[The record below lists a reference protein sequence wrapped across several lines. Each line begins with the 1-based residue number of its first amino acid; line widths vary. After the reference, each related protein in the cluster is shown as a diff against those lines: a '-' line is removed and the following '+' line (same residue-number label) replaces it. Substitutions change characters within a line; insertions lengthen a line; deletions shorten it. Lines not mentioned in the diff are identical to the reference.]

1 MPHGIIFILDILHGF
16 NAYIE
21 MLPDVTILSDS
32 DVFMPSEIMGLSDIK
47 SKAPVGIRLAN
58 PTVKIVAVSMSTASA
73 RVLIKYSL
81 KFSSNSHTRR
91 LVVYTTPV

>member
-1 MPHGIIFILDILHGF
+1 M
-16 NAYIE
+16 
-21 MLPDVTILSDS
+21 TILSDS
-32 DVFMPSEIMGLSDIK
+32 DVFIPSEIMGLSDIN

-58 PTVKIVAVSMSTASA
+58 PTVKIVAVSISTASA
-73 RVLIKYSL
+73 RVFIRYSL

>member
-1 MPHGIIFILDILHGF
+1 MPHGIIFILDILRWCRTKF
-16 NAYIE
+16 C
-21 MLPDVTILSDS
+21 VTILSDS